1 MSEKEKLQRDN
12 YQRRRKG
19 WIIFQSIIIGIVTLV
34 LAFGS
39 YTYYKLNQITIINNH
54 IMKKTV

>member
-1 MSEKEKLQRDN
+1 MKYMN
-12 YQRRRKG
+12 CVY
-19 WIIFQSIIIGIVTLV
+19 
-34 LAFGS
+34 